1 MIVGVVIL
9 LIGILYLLEI
19 FNPSFQLNF
28 DIIWPIVLIV
38 ISIYYIIKDEKLDF
52 TKILFLFIGLWFLLV
67 NTSLIVEPYNKAFWP
82 VILILI
88 GGYIVISAI
97 GKDKKNTKTFT

>member
-67 NTSLIVEPYNKAFWP
+67 NTSLTFC
-82 VILILI
+82 
-88 GGYIVISAI
+88 S
-97 GKDKKNTKTFT
+97 KKSLTSKVGDELRLLMLE